1 MIKDKFVAHLSA
13 QRRRFRLFAPILAGA
28 RLGERLVSCLGAMLG
43 IALTALICR
52 SVLGQSPSL
61 PLVVAPLGASAVLL
75 FAVPASPLAQP
86 WPIIGGNM
94 ISATIGV
101 IIARIVPDQILAI
114 GFGVSLAIA
123 AMSFARCLHPPGGAA
138 ALTAIIGGPAI
149 TSSGFIFPLV
159 LVGVNSVLLVAL
171 GLVFHRLAR
180 RNYPHV
186 ASPVP
191 ANLHKTTDIP
201 SQLRANFRTEDI
213 DKALEALHETY
224 DISAEDLETLLR
236 QVELQALLRSGSVV
250 RCTDI
255 MSRDIV
261 TVGVRDDI
269 RLARARLIDHNV
281 RALPVIGAQRQLVG
295 TIGLREIVDAAG
307 DVGAHMS
314 PAATAS
320 SDTPA
325 VALIPMLTDG
335 KNHAVIIVS
344 RDRSIEGLIT
354 QTDLLT
360 SIARLVP
367 APVASSPADE
377 VIGIR

>member
-159 LVGVNSVLLVAL
+159 PVGVNSVLLVAL

-213 DKALEALHETY
+213 DKALEVSTKRMT
-224 DISAEDLETLLR
+224 SAQKTSKRCFARLSCRLCCV
-236 QVELQALLRSGSVV
+236 QVASFDVLTSCPATSSPSVCGTTSGSPE
-250 RCTDI
+250 
-255 MSRDIV
+255 
-261 TVGVRDDI
+261 
-269 RLARARLIDHNV
+269 RA
-281 RALPVIGAQRQLVG
+281 
-295 TIGLREIVDAAG
+295 
-307 DVGAHMS
+307 
-314 PAATAS
+314 
-320 SDTPA
+320 
-325 VALIPMLTDG
+325 
-335 KNHAVIIVS
+335 
-344 RDRSIEGLIT
+344 
-354 QTDLLT
+354 
-360 SIARLVP
+360 
-367 APVASSPADE
+367 
-377 VIGIR
+377 